1 MAGTVCRLATVALSA
16 FGLAIG
22 WLSFAEAAP
31 SCRQL
36 EAELVRSSPSAGS
49 RTTKKYDDAI
59 ARQRDQIAKAGQRA
73 RSAGCG
79 FSFFARPGSQCGELN
94 ATIKR
99 MQANLESLQTTRAQL
114 GKGGASR
121 ADRTRILAALET
133 KGCRPKKNAAT
144 AKSPSASSTDDV
156 SGAQANAGVVI
167 RGTGNSSLY
176 YPGNRP
182 YRTQCVRTC
191 DGYFF
196 PMSKSSTP
204 ADFQRDQARCEAA
217 CPGTRV
223 EMFYSEGKS
232 ANPADMISA
241 VTGKRYADLPR
252 ALVFRRLDIP
262 VEPGCSC
269 GGPAPQGASFVGQS
283 AVPGTRISASPGSSV
298 VDVKAPRGRKEV
310 GEAQAQ
316 QPSPELEAEED
327 RKVRVVGPTFLPDP

>member
-1 MAGTVCRLATVALSA
+1 MAGTVCRLATAALSA
-16 FGLAIG
+16 FGLAIA

-36 EAELVRSSPSAGS
+36 EAELVRSTPSVGS

-59 ARQRDQIAKAGQRA
+59 TRQRDQIAKAVQRA
-73 RSAGCG
+73 RSSGCG
-79 FSFFARPGSQCGELN
+79 LAFFARPGSQCGELN

-99 MQANLESLQTTRAQL
+99 MQANLESLQATRAQL
-114 GKGGASR
+114 GKGAGR
-121 ADRTRILAALET
+121 ADRARILAALET
-133 KGCRPKKNAAT
+133 KGCRPKKNAAP
-144 AKSPSASSTDDV
+144 AKSSPAPSADDV

-167 RGTGNSSLY
+167 RGTGSSSLY

-196 PMSKSSTP
+196 PMSGSSTP

-223 EMFYSEGKS
+223 EMFYSEGRS
-232 ANPADMISA
+232 ANPADMVSA
-241 VTGKRYADLPR
+241 VTGKRYAELPR

-269 GGPAPQGASFVGQS
+269 GGPAPQGASFVGETR
-283 AVPGTRISASPGSSV
+283 VPGTRISASPGSSV

-310 GEAQAQ
+310 SKAQAP
-316 QPSPELEAEED
+316 QPLPDREAGED
-327 RKVRVVGPTFLPDP
+327 RKVRVVGPTFLPDQ

>member
-1 MAGTVCRLATVALSA
+1 MAGTVCRLATAALSA
-16 FGLAIG
+16 FGLAMG

-49 RTTKKYDDAI
+49 RTTKKYDNAI

-79 FSFFARPGSQCGELN
+79 FSFFARPGSQCGEVN

-99 MQANLESLQTTRAQL
+99 MQANLESLQSTRAQL
-114 GKGGASR
+114 GKGASR
-121 ADRTRILAALET
+121 ADRARILAALET

-144 AKSPSASSTDDV
+144 ATSPATASTDDV
-156 SGAQANAGVVI
+156 AGAQANAGVVI

-223 EMFYSEGKS
+223 EMFYSEGRS
-232 ANPADMISA
+232 ADPADMVSA
-241 VTGKRYADLPR
+241 VTGKRYSDLPR

-269 GGPAPQGASFVGQS
+269 GGAVPQGASFVGQS

-298 VDVKAPRGRKEV
+298 VDVKAPRGRKEA

-316 QPSPELEAEED
+316 QPSPEREAEED
-327 RKVRVVGPTFLPDP
+327 RKVRVVGPAFLPDP